1 MVISCHI
8 NHGRSYILTMVMD
21 YISDIMALKLSLRC
35 NFNMISH
42 IYSRLLRL
50 PISYFE
56 ARKIGDITNRLEQ
69 HEQVTDFITEDGLD
83 TFLNLLTGVAFLI
96 LMFSFNVWLSLAAL
110 FFLSLNIFVVKYISP
125 RLRQVE
131 RGKSFIKEAE
141 QQSHTIES
149 IQATRNA

>member
-1 MVISCHI
+1 MVVGALSIMGVI
-8 NHGRSYILTMVMD
+8 TILTMVMD
-21 YISDIMALKLSLRC
+21 YISDIMALRLSLRC

-56 ARKIGDITNRLEQ
+56 ARKIGDVTNRLEQ

-110 FFLSLNIFVVKYISP
+110 FFLSLNLFVVKYISP

-131 RGKSFIKEAE
+131 RESFVKGAGARKSY
-141 QQSHTIES
+141 H
-149 IQATRNA
+149 